1 MQFSRMQ
8 ITRNKG
14 DLILVF
20 LFILI
25 QAILLYFTGIYTKEE
40 STKYLEESA
49 NLLNN
54 GKFSEPKY
62 LFYSG
67 YIGIHVLARVTGIGI
82 VGVYIIQLLFNA
94 IATICF
100 YKLSEIITGNKFV
113 TRLATAMLI
122 CCIPF
127 QSWTTF
133 LFTESFFF
141 SLLLIF
147 IFLLFKKDHTA
158 VSILAT
164 LLVAALVVISRPTGL
179 LIIPATTVL
188 FAMRL
193 YRDGKK
199 LLAGLTFIPAILIFS
214 ALGNLAMKGQGEFDF
229 MKPFIEQHVI
239 CGLEGEKYNADLP
252 ADGNSLNGL
261 IYYITH
267 NFPQAMKL
275 AGQRM
280 LAFFGLIRPY
290 YSDLHNI
297 LLVASF
303 YPVYIFAIAG
313 MRSIYR
319 TNRQFLVFFLVLLLT
334 FTLSVLVSCDD
345 WHNRFIMPVMPVILL
360 FAAKGF
366 YQTFSRSSFL

>member
-1 MQFSRMQ
+1 MQ

-14 DLILVF
+14 DIILVI
-20 LFILI
+20 LFIFI
-25 QAILLYFTGIYTKEE
+25 QALLLYFIGIYTKEE

-54 GKFSEPKY
+54 GHFSEPKY

-67 YIGIHVLARVTGIGI
+67 YIGVHVIARATGIGI
-82 VGVYIIQLLFNA
+82 TGVYIIQLLLNG

-100 YKLSEIITGNKFV
+100 YNLTETITNNKLV
-113 TRLATAMLI
+113 ARLATAMLI

-127 QSWTTF
+127 QAWTTF

-141 SLLLIF
+141 SILLIY
-147 IFLLFKKDHTA
+147 IFLLFKKTYSA
-158 VSILAT
+158 ASIILAIFIG
-164 LLVAALVVISRPTGL
+164 ALVVISRPTGL
-179 LIIPATTVL
+179 LIIPASTL
-188 FAMRL
+188 LLAMRL
-193 YRDGKK
+193 YRSERK
-199 LLAGLTFIPAILIFS
+199 LLAALSFIPAILIFA

-252 ADGNSLNGL
+252 ADGNSLGGL
-261 IYYITH
+261 VYYITH
-267 NFPQAMKL
+267 NFPQSIKL

-290 YSDLHNI
+290 YSTLHNI
-297 LLVASF
+297 LLIAAF
-303 YPVYIFAIAG
+303 YPVYIFAIVG
-313 MRSIYR
+313 IRSVYK
-319 TNRQFLVFFLVLLLT
+319 TNRQFVIFFLVLLLT

-360 FAAKGF
+360 FAARGF